1 MLSHTQEL
9 SLACLDVW
17 TLATLFSL
25 NYFASKGG
33 ATNTCFYCT
42 KTINAGS
49 LENSLQFSST
59 VQHSLVYSSFHI
71 FCPKHVKTN
80 RVPWQ
85 TGTFSKWDSHRPL
98 LHSLSPHT
106 FLSFCCCD
114 AALVLCSLS
123 PWSVLEVCSWYV
135 RFCRCRGW
143 KLRWDTMMSL
153 LSLSRTGVND
163 WRFNFNNY
171 DRWRQTIGKDT
182 MKEALDIAL
191 GGDNWGC
198 TWLNFNHDDCWRQTL
213 GRQLRK
219 LLTHLSRTFPSLSS
233 PFPLPPIVSWR

>member
-1 MLSHTQEL
+1 MVSDTFATILSNLSKKLSIVILVLYMCVVSHARVEL
-9 SLACLDVW
+9 GLFRRLDIGHFVFVELFCLQR
-17 TLATLFSL
+17 
-25 NYFASKGG
+25 GG
-33 ATNTCFYCT
+33 TNTCFYCR

-85 TGTFSKWDSHRPL
+85 AGTFSKWDSHRPL

-123 PWSVLEVCSWYV
+123 P
-135 RFCRCRGW
+135 
-143 KLRWDTMMSL
+143 
-153 LSLSRTGVND
+153 
-163 WRFNFNNY
+163 
-171 DRWRQTIGKDT
+171 
-182 MKEALDIAL
+182 
-191 GGDNWGC
+191 
-198 TWLNFNHDDCWRQTL
+198 
-213 GRQLRK
+213 
-219 LLTHLSRTFPSLSS
+219 
-233 PFPLPPIVSWR
+233 

>member
-1 MLSHTQEL
+1 MVSDTFATILSNLSKKLSIVILVHYMYVVSHARVEL
-9 SLACLDVW
+9 GLFRRLDIGHFVFVELFCLQQ
-17 TLATLFSL
+17 
-25 NYFASKGG
+25 GG

-123 PWSVLEVCSWYV
+123 P
-135 RFCRCRGW
+135 
-143 KLRWDTMMSL
+143 
-153 LSLSRTGVND
+153 
-163 WRFNFNNY
+163 
-171 DRWRQTIGKDT
+171 
-182 MKEALDIAL
+182 
-191 GGDNWGC
+191 
-198 TWLNFNHDDCWRQTL
+198 
-213 GRQLRK
+213 
-219 LLTHLSRTFPSLSS
+219 
-233 PFPLPPIVSWR
+233 

>member
-1 MLSHTQEL
+1 MDSRCSPATGNLPLSWSLSPSPPSCRTCRRNCKLSSWYFICVLSHTQEL

-123 PWSVLEVCSWYV
+123 PWRVKEIFPL
-135 RFCRCRGW
+135 CRCRGW
-143 KLRWDTMMSL
+143 KLR
-153 LSLSRTGVND
+153 
-163 WRFNFNNY
+163 
-171 DRWRQTIGKDT
+171 
-182 MKEALDIAL
+182 
-191 GGDNWGC
+191 
-198 TWLNFNHDDCWRQTL
+198 
-213 GRQLRK
+213 
-219 LLTHLSRTFPSLSS
+219 
-233 PFPLPPIVSWR
+233 